1 MYEENN
7 DDCRLGYSCR
17 DVVGCMMFD
26 RSTDRSDR
34 YDRDDSGYSCFGG
47 HSHH

>member
-1 MYEENN
+1 MKKITMIVG
-7 DDCRLGYSCR
+7 LVI
-17 DVVGCMMFD
+17 VVGMLSGCMMFD

-34 YDRDDSGYSCFGG
+34 YDRDDSGYSSFGG